1 MQEPQPISETNTVR
15 DYLLNK
21 NERPM
26 QSTQNT
32 IVERLLKPLIKP
44 QETPEQVLT
53 RVFKTQNYEEDADY
67 VAIINHLTAY
77 QKGGKHRN
85 WDDYAEKIP
94 QEIREKL
101 ALILGECSRNGF
113 ISPSVYNGGL
123 FWTRIMTHRKMTDDL
138 CTLCRRECNV
148 RSDIDSGAE
157 KLRRQNKIK
166 NHEEY
171 EEPKKCWED
180 V

>member
-53 RVFKTQNYEEDADY
+53 RVFKSANYEQLVDY
-67 VAIINHLTAY
+67 EAIIKHLEAY
-77 QKGGKHRN
+77 QKAGNYRK
-85 WDDYAEKIP
+85 WDEYAEKMPEETRARLKNI
-94 QEIREKL
+94 L
-101 ALILGECSRNGF
+101 AECARQGF
-113 ISPSVYNGGL
+113 IAPYVYGGKL
-123 FWTRIMTHRKMTDDL
+123 VWQRIMTHGKMTSDL
-138 CTLCRRECNV
+138 CTLCELDCV
-148 RSDIDSGAE
+148 KRSDIDTGVT
-157 KLRRQNKIK
+157 KWRMK
-166 NHEEY
+166 NQPGY
-171 EEPKKCWED
+171 REPKKCWEEE
-180 V
+180 